1 MKKELNSSI
10 LFKKKDHPI
19 NPPAHEGDPFDIEVV
34 PSLNCKLVMKD
45 GVIRVLHQDDTPF
58 SDFVYTDL
66 KMFIDD
72 YHLMVNLI
80 SDGPL

>member
-1 MKKELNSSI
+1 
-10 LFKKKDHPI
+10 
-19 NPPAHEGDPFDIEVV
+19 
-34 PSLNCKLVMKD
+34 MKD
-45 GVIRVLHQDDTPF
+45 GVIRVLNEDETPF

-80 SDGPL
+80 SDGPLYDYFIFA